1 MKRARTSLGAEKG
14 ARWETRK
21 SVQQISQ
28 KVEPDNCLISERSSE
43 QAGETSAPE
52 PDYTS
57 AAADFA
63 SFATD
68 IERAPWVTSDGL
80 QKSPDQSGPQESV
93 EASRA
98 VVADEAAQLRT
109 KLVAQAQIVAEQS
122 VMIASLGLGVANLQK
137 QNTDLV
143 IRVDALVRALAI
155 ASGTPET
162 TLTNPAEIGS
172 ALNAELGALRRTV
185 FGFESALA
193 DKFDRLNARLSVSR
207 DRVSQLE
214 ALFERERRQMAAAR
228 LSFLR
233 RLIRPVQY
241 LFEEFKRRAHHR
253 LIAES
258 GLLDREW
265 YDEAYPDVRGSG
277 IDSALHY
284 LTFGAAEGRNPNP
297 LFWTNWYLT
306 QYPDVRATNVNPLVH
321 YLRHGAAEGRD
332 PNPLFDGDW
341 YLQQNPDVRA
351 ESINPLVHYLRCGA
365 AKGRNPNPRFNGNGY
380 LQRYPDARDAGVNP
394 LVHYVRY
401 ATAEARFSGLAGSA
415 GSAPDASANVFKP
428 PSNLA
433 GHDGLQIEALNPRVD
448 KVKGPTI
455 VCENAIVGEGD
466 KLNIIFINYGSYNN
480 NSAAHIAGFANMM
493 ATRGHTVLVSC
504 EGDPSDASDFG
515 EPSFWCISRE
525 ALREDPGLI
534 LREIDP
540 GFLSRRTIVHCW
552 TPRES
557 VRRAAMALVE
567 KFNFPYVV
575 HFEDNERQ
583 ITETQ
588 LGISR
593 SRADRMSAREWD
605 DTVPPSL
612 SHPAR
617 ARALTNGATGVT
629 VIVDSL
635 RSLIDCGSPI
645 HLLEPGIES
654 NLFAP
659 ERKPEFHNRLRAE
672 LGVPQDTALIVY
684 CGNMHAANVRE
695 MFSLYTAIHI
705 LNRRGQKAHLIRTG
719 EDFCS
724 GLDVSSDALRS
735 KHVTEL
741 GFVKRSRLI
750 EIMKLADLFIQPGTR
765 GPFNDYRLPSKLPE
779 FLSLGRP
786 VILPETN
793 IGLALADGVNA
804 LLLRRGD
811 GVEIADRALTVLRN
825 KGFADGIGQNARSF
839 AIRHFDWRCNA
850 TLLESLYYRLLG
862 QSSVSTDSLS
872 TKTAVASQ

>member
-1 MKRARTSLGAEKG
+1 MKESL
-14 ARWETRK
+14 
-21 SVQQISQ
+21 QQSSP
-28 KVEPDNCLISERSSE
+28 KVEPDDRLISERSSE
-43 QAGETSAPE
+43 QAGVTSAPE
-52 PDYTS
+52 PDYAS

-63 SFATD
+63 SAGGD
-68 IERAPWVTSDGL
+68 VARAPTASSDERRRF
-80 QKSPDQSGPQESV
+80 PDQSGLDAGRREGA
-93 EASRA
+93 EASPA
-98 VVADEAAQLRT
+98 VAENQAVQLRA
-109 KLVAQAQIVAEQS
+109 KLVAQAQIAAEQS
-122 VMIASLGLGVANLQK
+122 VMIASLRLGVANLEK
-137 QNTDLV
+137 QNSDLV
-143 IRVDALVRALAI
+143 GRVDALVQALTI
-155 ASGTPET
+155 ASGTLKT
-162 TLTNPAEIGS
+162 TLADPAEIGS

-185 FGFESALA
+185 FGFESAVA
-193 DKFDRLNARLSVSR
+193 DKFDRLNAQLSESR
-207 DRVSQLE
+207 GRVSQLE
-214 ALFERERRQMAAAR
+214 ALFEREKRELVAAR

-233 RLIRPVQY
+233 RLMRPVRY
-241 LFEEFKRRAHHR
+241 LFEEFKRRAHRR
-253 LIAES
+253 LVAES

-265 YDEAYPDVRGSG
+265 YNEAYPDVRGRG
-277 IDSALHY
+277 VDPALHY
-284 LTFGAAEGRNPNP
+284 LTFGAAEGRNPSP
-297 LFWTNWYLT
+297 LFWTNWYLR

-321 YLRHGAAEGRD
+321 YLRCGAAEGRD

-351 ESINPLVHYLRCGA
+351 ERINPLVHYLQRGA
-365 AKGRNPNPRFNGNGY
+365 AEGRNPSPRFNGNGY

-401 ATAEARFSGLAGSA
+401 ATAGARSSGLAKPA
-415 GSAPDASANVFKP
+415 ASA
-428 PSNLA
+428 LA
-433 GHDGLQIEALNPRVD
+433 TGASGHDGPPIEPLKPRV
-448 KVKGPTI
+448 KIKGPTI
-455 VCENAIVGEGD
+455 VCESVIVGEGD

-480 NSAAHIAGFANMM
+480 NSAAHIAGFANML

-515 EPSFWCISRE
+515 EPGFWCISRE

-557 VRRAAMALVE
+557 VRRSAMALVE

-575 HFEDNERQ
+575 HFEDNEQ
-583 ITETQ
+583 QVTQAQ
-588 LGISR
+588 LGISS

-605 DTVPPSL
+605 EMVPPSL

-617 ARALTNGATGVT
+617 AKAMTNSSTGVT
-629 VIVDSL
+629 IIVNSL
-635 RSLIDCGSPI
+635 RSLIDCGTPM
-645 HLLEPGIES
+645 HLLEPGIEA

-659 ERKPEFHNRLRAE
+659 ERKPEFHGQLRAE
-672 LGVPQDTALIVY
+672 LGVPQDSALIVY

-724 GLDVSSDALRS
+724 GLDVSFDTLRS

-741 GFVKRSRLI
+741 GFVERWRLI
-750 EIMKLADLFIQPGTR
+750 EIMKLADLFIQPGTK

-793 IGLALADGVNA
+793 IGLALADGDNA

-811 GVEIADRALTVLRN
+811 GVEIADRAMTVLRN
-825 KGFADGIGQNARSF
+825 EALADSIGQKARSF
-839 AIRHFDWRCNA
+839 AIRHFDWRLNA
-850 TLLESLYYRLLG
+850 TLLEGFYYRLLVR
-862 QSSVSTDSLS
+862 SSAAYPLS
-872 TKTAVASQ
+872 TKAAVASS